1 MIRKLRRQFTA
12 AAMLSMFIVLSV
24 IMGAINVFN
33 YVSTLRDAD
42 ETLAMLSENRGR
54 FPEWMTDLRPQDT
67 QPPEEDILPASE
79 EEDTRGREFF
89 GGRRGDFKEGFSPE
103 LPFSSRYFSVVV
115 NSQGE
120 TCSIDTEHI
129 AAVDAQTASRMAVEV
144 TSRTKT
150 AGFYGQYRYTLRET
164 EDGVLVTFLDCSVPL
179 AAARSFLWTSVV
191 VSLLGLGA
199 VFLLMLF
206 LSGRFTRPM
215 AESYEKQKRF
225 ITDAGHE
232 IKTPLTI
239 IDADAEVL
247 SMDLPE
253 NNEWIED
260 IRTQTR
266 RLAGLT
272 NDLIFLSKMDEER
285 PQLQSIDFPFS
296 DMAAEAAASFR
307 SRAVKENKTF
317 QVDIQPMITLCGD
330 EKALRQLVN
339 ILVDNALKYSPE
351 GGSISLIL
359 KTAGK
364 NAVLVVTNTC
374 EAIPEGDLNDLFD
387 RFYRADR
394 SRNSSTGGHGLG
406 LSIAQAVVNAHR
418 GKISVCAPDGQ
429 TMRFEV
435 LLPLAAPK

>member
-12 AAMLSMFIVLSV
+12 AAMLSMFIVLAVLMGV
-24 IMGAINVFN
+24 INIFN
-33 YVSTLRDAD
+33 YSSTVRDAD

-54 FPEWMTDLRPQDT
+54 FPEWMTELRAEDA
-67 QPPEEDILPASE
+67 QPPEEFSALPE
-79 EEDTRGREFF
+79 EGEFRDRELL

-103 LPFSSRYFSVVV
+103 LPFSSRYFSVLVDAEG
-115 NSQGE
+115 N
-120 TCSIDTEHI
+120 TCPLDMEHI
-129 AAVDAQTASRMAVEV
+129 AAVDAQTASQMASEAVAGG
-144 TSRTKT
+144 KT
-150 AGFYGQYRYTLRET
+150 TGFSSQYRYALREQ
-164 EDGVLVTFLDCSVPL
+164 EDGVLVTFLDCSAPL
-179 AAARSFLWTSVV
+179 AVARSFLWTSVI

-260 IRTQTR
+260 IRAQTR

-296 DMAAEAAASFR
+296 DVAAEAAASFR

-317 QVDIQPMITLCGD
+317 RVDIQPMITLCGD

-339 ILVDNALKYSPE
+339 ILTDNALKYSPE
-351 GGSISLIL
+351 GGNVFLTL
-359 KTAGK
+359 KKAGK
-364 NAVLVVTNTC
+364 NAALVVTNTC
-374 EAIPEGDLNDLFD
+374 ESIPEGDLNELFD
-387 RFYRADR
+387 RFYRSER

-418 GKISVCAPDGQ
+418 GKISVSAPDEH
-429 TMRFEV
+429 TMRFEA
-435 LLPLAAPK
+435 LLPLSVPK